1 MMRLAPHGKV
11 SPMNLV
17 FDGHNDALGR
27 LWTASADPIADFA
40 KPIGHINVP
49 HARAGGLGG
58 GLFAM
63 YSPQSRAPFDFTDF
77 SVADLNIPLPPML
90 DEGAAL
96 VAAIGQAGIAHNLQN
111 AGHLHICTDAATLA
125 RTFVSDT
132 LACVLHL
139 EGADCIGPDLLAL
152 DALYALG
159 MRSLGLVW
167 SRPTIFGDG
176 VPFRH
181 NSDGDTGNGLT
192 ADGKRLV
199 DRCLELGLIID
210 TSHLTLKGFWDVADA
225 GAPMVATHS
234 NACAVSKNARNLTD
248 DQLCAVGQ
256 TRGMAGL
263 NFAIVFLSDTGWN
276 TGKAGLDDC
285 LRQLDHMIEVAG
297 EDHVGLGSDFD
308 GAPMPDGMAHA
319 GDLPNLINAMEAHGY
334 GDALIAKLTHEN
346 WLDFLSRQL
355 G

>member
-1 MMRLAPHGKV
+1 MR
-11 SPMNLV
+11 V

-27 LWTASADPIADFA
+27 LWCANADPVADFA

-63 YSPQSRAPFDFTDF
+63 FSPQTRAPFDFTAF
-77 SVADLNIPLPPML
+77 SVTDLDIPLPPML

-96 VAAIGQAGIAHNLQN
+96 IAAIGQAGIAHQLQT
-111 AGHLHICTDAATLA
+111 AGHLKICTDATTLA
-125 RTFVSDT
+125 QTFVSDT

-152 DALYALG
+152 DTLHALG

-167 SRPTIFGDG
+167 SRPTIFGHG

-181 NSDGDTGNGLT
+181 NSDGNTGDGLT

-199 DRCLELGLIID
+199 ARCLELGLVID
-210 TSHLTLKGFWDVADA
+210 TSHLTMKGFWDVADA

-234 NACAVSKNARNLTD
+234 NACVVSNNARNLTD
-248 DQLCAVGQ
+248 DQLRAIGQ
-256 TRGMAGL
+256 TGGMAGL
-263 NFAIVFLSDTGWN
+263 NFATVFLSDAGWN

-285 LRQLDHMIEVAG
+285 LRQLDHMIAIAG

-308 GAPMPDGMAHA
+308 GAPMPDGIAHA
-319 GDLPNLINAMEAHGY
+319 GDLPNLINAMRTHGY
-334 GDALIAKLTHEN
+334 GEHLIAKLTHEN